1 MEMRIFKLASLRESG
16 FTLIELLVV
25 VAILGAIVA
34 VAGISVGSYV
44 NQSKTIAY
52 ENELSSVRTA
62 LKVMIID
69 SEAGELDT
77 ARADI
82 SDMDLVTADSGAK
95 VLSSYMV
102 GLDSDGAVK
111 LGPTYSFTIIGTVT
125 QTTL

>member
-1 MEMRIFKLASLRESG
+1 MRIFKVASLRESG

-25 VAILGAIVA
+25 VAILGAIA
-34 VAGISVGSYV
+34 AMASLSVGSYV
-44 NQSKTIAY
+44 NKSKTIAY

-62 LKVMIID
+62 LQVMIVD

-77 ARADI
+77 ARSDI
-82 SDMDLVTADSGAK
+82 SDMDLVTADSGAE

-111 LGPTYSFTIIGTVT
+111 LGCTYSFTISGTVT
-125 QTTL
+125 QTTP

>member
-1 MEMRIFKLASLRESG
+1 MRIFKVASLRESG

-25 VAILGAIVA
+25 VAILGAIA
-34 VAGISVGSYV
+34 AMASLSVGSYV
-44 NQSKTIAY
+44 NKSKTIAY

-69 SEAGELDT
+69 SDAGELDT
-77 ARADI
+77 ARSDI

-95 VLSSYMV
+95 VLSSYMA

-111 LGPTYSFTIIGTVT
+111 LGCTYSFTISGTVT
-125 QTTL
+125 QTTP

>member
-1 MEMRIFKLASLRESG
+1 MEMRIFKVASLHESG

-25 VAILGAIVA
+25 VAILGAIAA
-34 VAGISVGSYV
+34 VAGLSIGSYV
-44 NQSKTIAY
+44 NHSKTIAY

-62 LKVMIID
+62 LRVMIVD

-77 ARADI
+77 ARSDI

-111 LGPTYSFTIIGTVT
+111 LGPTYSFTISGTVI
-125 QTTL
+125 QTTP

>member
-1 MEMRIFKLASLRESG
+1 MRIFKVASLHESG

-25 VAILGAIVA
+25 VAILGAIAA
-34 VAGISVGSYV
+34 VAGLSIGSYV
-44 NQSKTIAY
+44 NHSKTIAY

-62 LKVMIID
+62 LRVMIVD

-77 ARADI
+77 ARSDI
-82 SDMDLVTADSGAK
+82 SDMDLVTADSGAE

-111 LGPTYSFTIIGTVT
+111 LGCTYSFTISGTVT
-125 QTTL
+125 QMTP

>member
-1 MEMRIFKLASLRESG
+1 MRIFRVASHNENG

-25 VAILGAIVA
+25 VAILGAIAA
-34 VAGISVGSYV
+34 VVSISVGSYV

-62 LKVMIID
+62 VKVMIID
-69 SEAGELDT
+69 SEAGELDS
-77 ARADI
+77 ALSDI
-82 SDMDLVTADSGAK
+82 SDMDLVIADSGAK

-111 LGPTYSFTIIGTVT
+111 LGCSYSFTVQGVVT
-125 QTTL
+125 QTIP

>member
-1 MEMRIFKLASLRESG
+1 MRIFKVASLHESG

-25 VAILGAIVA
+25 VAILGAIAA
-34 VAGISVGSYV
+34 VAGLSVGSYV
-44 NQSKTIAY
+44 NHSKTIAY

-62 LKVMIID
+62 LKVMIVD

-77 ARADI
+77 ARSDI
-82 SDMDLVTADSGAK
+82 SDMDLVTADSGAE

-111 LGPTYSFTIIGTVT
+111 LGCTYSFTISGTVT
-125 QTTL
+125 QMTP